1 MENNE
6 QTEQQP
12 LKMSVNDFR
21 FGFVLD
27 FDEQPTAQTL
37 CDAVIMMFQQG
48 SVATISDKDELLKA
62 VEQGKE
68 QSLKRFAFGGVMGP
82 DGMQI
87 SIGVVKPRSNIIQ
100 PKNGNWKGRLQ

>member
-1 MENNE
+1 MENN
-6 QTEQQP
+6 QQP

-27 FDEQPTAQTL
+27 FEEQPDVKTL

-48 SVATISDKDELLKA
+48 SVATLSNKDELNKA
-62 VEQGKE
+62 VSEGTQQE
-68 QSLKRFAFGGVMGP
+68 LKKFAFGGVMGP